1 MKARRRARRCVVQ
14 ALYQRELSGMEMAA
28 VIAAFAEEETFR
40 LADQQ
45 WFRKLAQG
53 IEAHQGELDATLEPC
68 MSRPWS
74 QLDPVVRA
82 VLYTG
87 LYELRYCP
95 ELPWKVAINEAVELA
110 REFAG
115 EGAHRYVNAVLDC
128 ARKSADSGL
137 SPGQP

>member
-28 VIAAFAEEETFR
+28 VIDAFAEQEKFQ

-53 IEAHQGELDATLEPC
+53 IEAHQQELDTTLEPC

-82 VLYTG
+82 VSVY
-87 LYELRYCP
+87 RP
-95 ELPWKVAINEAVELA
+95 V
-110 REFAG
+110 
-115 EGAHRYVNAVLDC
+115 
-128 ARKSADSGL
+128 
-137 SPGQP
+137 